1 MGARS
6 FGVIEMFSSSLEEN
20 RGITNI
26 AVVLAASA
34 MMLFS
39 PESKADS
46 GFYLGG
52 SVGQAGVEVEDTGA
66 IQPLSFDEEDFAWK
80 AFGGYNFDLPVIN
93 LAIEGGY
100 VNLGSPS
107 GDLLGFPTTVEVEGI
122 DVFGV
127 IGIDLG
133 PLGVFAKYGMVS
145 WDAEITIDGLSEAE
159 DGSDPAYGVG
169 AKIAIGS
176 IDLRAEYEVFDIED
190 AEDVSMISVGLVWTF

>member
-1 MGARS
+1 
-6 FGVIEMFSSSLEEN
+6 MFTSLLEKG
-20 RGITNI
+20 RGITSV

-39 PESKADS
+39 PDSKADS

-52 SVGQAGVEVEDTGA
+52 SVGQAGVEVEDTSG
-66 IQPLSFDEEDFAWK
+66 IPPLTFDEEDFAWK

-107 GDLLGFPTTVEVEGI
+107 GDLLGLPTQIDVTGI

-127 IGIDLG
+127 LGIDLG

-169 AKIAIGS
+169 AKISIGS
-176 IDLRAEYEVFDIED
+176 IDLRAEYELFDIED

>member
-1 MGARS
+1 MTS
-6 FGVIEMFSSSLEEN
+6 
-20 RGITNI
+20 I
-26 AVVLAASA
+26 AVVFAASA

-52 SVGQAGVEVEDTGA
+52 SVGQAGVEIEDTSG
-66 IQPLSFDEEDFAWK
+66 IQPLTFDEEDFAWK

-107 GDLLGFPTTVEVEGI
+107 GDLLGLATQIDVDGI

-127 IGIDLG
+127 LGINLG

-159 DGSDPAYGVG
+159 DGSDPAYGIG

-176 IDLRAEYEVFDIED
+176 IDLRAEYELFDIED

>member
-20 RGITNI
+20 HGITNI

>member
-1 MGARS
+1 
-6 FGVIEMFSSSLEEN
+6 MFTSLLEKG
-20 RGITNI
+20 RGITSV

-52 SVGQAGVEVEDTGA
+52 SVGQAGVEIEDTGG
-66 IQPLSFDEEDFAWK
+66 IQPLTFDEEDFAWK
-80 AFGGYNFDLPVIN
+80 AFAGYNFDLPVIN

-107 GDLLGFPTTVEVEGI
+107 GELLGLATTVDVDGF

-127 IGIDLG
+127 LGVDLG

-176 IDLRAEYEVFDIED
+176 IDLRAEYELFDIED

>member
-1 MGARS
+1 M
-6 FGVIEMFSSSLEEN
+6 LNNLLKEN
-20 RGITNI
+20 RGSTSI
-26 AVVLAASA
+26 AIVLATSA

-39 PESKADS
+39 PESEADS

-52 SVGQAGVEVEDTGA
+52 SVGQAGVEVEDTSG

-107 GDLLGFPTTVEVEGI
+107 GELLGLATKIDVEGI

-127 IGIDLG
+127 LGINIG

-145 WDAEITIDGLSEAE
+145 WDAEITIEGISEAE
-159 DGSDPAYGVG
+159 DGSDPAYGIG

>member
-1 MGARS
+1 
-6 FGVIEMFSSSLEEN
+6 MFTNFLKEN
-20 RGITNI
+20 RGVTSI
-26 AVVLAASA
+26 AVVIAVSA

-39 PESKADS
+39 PDSKADS

-52 SVGQAGVEVEDTGA
+52 SVGQAGVEVEDTSG
-66 IQPLSFDEEDFAWK
+66 IQPLTFDEEDFAWK

-107 GDLLGFPTTVEVEGI
+107 GDLLGLETQIDVDGI

-127 IGIDLG
+127 LGVDLG

-176 IDLRAEYEVFDIED
+176 IDLRAEYELFDIED

>member
-1 MGARS
+1 
-6 FGVIEMFSSSLEEN
+6 MFSNSLNEN
-20 RGITNI
+20 RGITSV

-46 GFYLGG
+46 GWFLGG
-52 SVGQAGVEVEDTGA
+52 SIGQAGVEIEDTSG
-66 IQPLSFDEEDFAWK
+66 IQPLTFDEDDFAWK
-80 AFGGYNFDLPVIN
+80 AFGGYNFDLTVIN
-93 LAIEGGY
+93 LAIEAGY

-107 GDLLGFPTTVEVEGI
+107 GDLLGIPVKVDVDGF

-127 IGIDLG
+127 FGFNLG
-133 PLGVFAKYGMVS
+133 PVGIFAKAGVIS
-145 WDAEITIDGLSEAE
+145 WDAEISVDGLGDSD

-176 IDLRAEYEVFDIED
+176 IDLRAEYELFDIED
-190 AEDVSMISVGLVWTF
+190 AEDVSMLSVGLVWTF